1 MTGLR
6 GILAIAAPA
15 VLLVVVFGLATG
27 PDQAPLALIAVLPQM
42 PYVALAFAA
51 ALGLIFRRGRV
62 VFAAIALG
70 VGYAA
75 FTQFAAGSGTDLPAR
90 AAFAALC
97 VLAPVV
103 IALLAW
109 VEERGTA
116 NPHALLRLALIATA
130 CALPAWILTTQ
141 RTEMLDRLYAPLVA
155 VSLDTPIPQLGLVAL
170 GVSFVAVVVAAAM
183 RRSVVI
189 VGLAWSLVALAFGL
203 HASAELFAFPSAIA
217 AAGAILALAVLAD
230 THQMAFRD
238 ELTGLPG
245 RRALN
250 ETLNA
255 IGRRYTIAMID
266 VDRFKDI
273 NDTHGH
279 QVGDEVLRMLA
290 SRLAR
295 VAGGGGRVFRYGGEE
310 FTVLFPGKGVGD
322 ALPYL
327 EALRADIERYRLAIR
342 APDRPVIHAAGKRRR
357 RGKPGANTIAVTVSI
372 GAAAHESWHDSPEA
386 VIAAA
391 DDALYRAKQT
401 GRNKVRAIKSWRE
414 RSAVGTHRD
423 AAAIFR
429 WARKQQLG
437 R

>member
-6 GILAIAAPA
+6 GILGIAAPA
-15 VLLVVVFGLATG
+15 VLLVAAFGLTTD
-27 PDQAPLALIAVLPQM
+27 PERAPLALIAVLPQM
-42 PYVALAFAA
+42 PYVALGFAA

-62 VFAAIALG
+62 VFTAIALG

-75 FTQFAAGSGTDLPAR
+75 FREFGAGSGTDLPGR
-90 AAFAALC
+90 TAFAALC

-130 CALPAWILTTQ
+130 CALPAWILAME
-141 RTEMLDRLYAPLVA
+141 RTDVLERLYAPLAA
-155 VSLDTPIPQLGLVAL
+155 VSVATPIPQLGLAAL
-170 GVSFVAVVVAAAM
+170 GASFVAVVVAAAM

-203 HASAELFAFPSAIA
+203 HASAEPFAFQLAIT
-217 AAGAILALAVLAD
+217 AAGAALALAVLAD

-250 ETLNA
+250 ETLSA
-255 IGRRYTIAMID
+255 IGRRYTVAMID

-273 NDTHGH
+273 NDAHGH

-295 VAGGGGRVFRYGGEE
+295 VAGGGRVFRYGGEE
-310 FTVLFPGKGVGD
+310 FTVLFSGKDVRD

-342 APDRPVIHAAGKRRR
+342 ATDRPAVEAAGKRRR
-357 RGKPGANTIAVTVSI
+357 GGKPSANTIAVTVSI
-372 GAAAHESWHDSPEA
+372 GVAARESWHDTPEA

-391 DDALYRAKQT
+391 DDALYRAKQA
-401 GRNKVRAIKSWRE
+401 GRNRVRATWSWRE
-414 RSAVGTHRD
+414 RSDVD
-423 AAAIFR
+423 AHHDTAALFR

>member
-27 PDQAPLALIAVLPQM
+27 PEQAPPALIAVLPQM

-62 VFAAIALG
+62 VFAAITLG

-170 GVSFVAVVVAAAM
+170 SVSFVAVVVAAAM

-217 AAGAILALAVLAD
+217 AAGAVLALAVLAD

-273 NDTHGH
+273 NDAHGH

-295 VAGGGGRVFRYGGEE
+295 VGGGGRVFRYGGEE

-342 APDRPVIHAAGKRRR
+342 APDRPAIQAAGKRRR
-357 RGKPGANTIAVTVSI
+357 RGKPGANNIAVTVSI
-372 GAAAHESWHDSPEA
+372 GAASHESWHDSPEA

-401 GRNKVRAIKSWRE
+401 GRNKIRAIKSYRE
-414 RSAVGTHRD
+414 RSAMGEHRD
-423 AAAIFR
+423 GAALFR
-429 WARKQQLG
+429 WGKETLPG